1 MLDVSNAAEIY
12 HTSYVRNARAIGVLW
27 AVLTLCFAVLCVVSF
42 VQPFWIGDTDRSP
55 QAGHFG
61 LARYCLGD
69 AVTQGLVCHGG
80 FLDFSSVPSGAFKTA
95 AFFVGTAM
103 LLVLTSLVCL
113 SLFFFCT
120 AAAVY
125 KVCAWLQ
132 LAAAAL
138 LVLGCMIYPDGW
150 DAPQVQQTCG
160 AGTDK
165 YHLGQC
171 SVGYAYL
178 IAILGIL
185 DAMVLSLLA
194 FVLGNRQDRL
204 LPEDFEPEPRDGAV

>member
-1 MLDVSNAAEIY
+1 MLDVSNAAVIY
-12 HTSYVRNARAIGVLW
+12 HSSYVRNARAIGVLW

-42 VQPFWIGDTDRSP
+42 IQPFWIGDSDRSP

-61 LARYCLGD
+61 LARYCLGN

-80 FLDFSSVPSGAFKTA
+80 FLDFSAVPSGAFKTA

-132 LAAAAL
+132 LAYAISDQYENYDVIHNVCLKKKKPSKVFSEMAEQIE
-138 LVLGCMIYPDGW
+138 GKIYRYD
-150 DAPQVQQTCG
+150 C
-160 AGTDK
+160 
-165 YHLGQC
+165 
-171 SVGYAYL
+171 
-178 IAILGIL
+178 
-185 DAMVLSLLA
+185 LSMRNKR
-194 FVLGNRQDRL
+194 FKHMTT
-204 LPEDFEPEPRDGAV
+204 